1 MIGETISRYRILEK
15 LGGGG
20 MGVVYKAEDTRLHRM
35 VALKFLPDAVAND
48 AQALSRFQREAQA
61 ASALNHPNICTIY
74 DLGEHD
80 GHPFI
85 AMEYLDGMTL
95 KQRIGGRPLEL
106 DPLLTLGIEVADALE
121 AAHAEGIVHRDIKP
135 ANIFVTR
142 RGQSKILDFGLAKVT
157 QSPESVAEG
166 PTAVSSAAAE
176 LLTSPGTAVG
186 TVAYM
191 SPEQAKGKELDARTD
206 LFSFGAV
213 VYEMATG
220 TIPFPGETSAVI
232 FDAILNRA
240 PVAPVRLNP
249 QTPAKLEDI
258 INRLLEKD
266 RDLRYQSA
274 ADVKSDLKRLKRDT
288 DSSRSVLPAVADS
301 AAGAANP
308 PSGTARISAASPA
321 QSSGAVLATT
331 PSGTLPAQ
339 PKRKV
344 GWMAAIG
351 LLALALV
358 AAGAYWLFGGKQR
371 EPFQSIRISK
381 VNGTHN
387 ANLAAM
393 SPDGKYLAYVIRQEG
408 DESLWLRHLAS
419 ESNVQIVKPEH
430 VLYNAVTFS
439 PDGSFIYY
447 THTLLASGPQSQ
459 EFDLYRTPVLGGTAQ
474 LLLKD
479 IDSTP
484 SFSRDGQ
491 RFLFERANDPEPGK
505 LNLII
510 ANADGSGENVI
521 YKAPMTSPLSETI
534 WSPDQKNI
542 VALAT
547 MASHNTINSL
557 VELDAKTNTQKTLF
571 EPKEIWLRSLSWM
584 PGEKWLAATF
594 GSADTSFGQTQ
605 VGMLRYPGG
614 PLRQITADTNDYGN
628 ISVSADGSMIAAVVR
643 EHTQKLYLSSGQRPD
658 YSDAKEIGNG
668 ERTSSVSWTPSG
680 KLLVEQ
686 SALTRIIG
694 LDGTNT
700 PVATNKVALL
710 SPQSCPDGHLV
721 FSRGDPATAS
731 LRIWISDAD
740 GTGLRQLTN
749 GRTDLNPVCS
759 PDSKWIYFADQQGRT
774 FKKVPTAG
782 GTAERWLDVE
792 PETQGTSAVSR
803 DGKLAV
809 LSTYDFKKQ
818 VPIMALYSLES
829 NKMLRTFD
837 YDPRH
842 NGVIGLTPDGKN
854 IVYPILE
861 KGVGNLMAQPIDGGA
876 PHLITAF
883 TSFRVYSYAWSPDG
897 KSLALVRGESPSDV
911 VLIQDAG
918 ER

>member
-20 MGVVYKAEDTRLHRM
+20 MGVVYKAEDTRLHRF

-48 AQALSRFQREAQA
+48 PQALSRFQREAQA

-85 AMEYLDGMTL
+85 AMEYLDGLTL
-95 KQRIGGRPLEL
+95 KHRVDGRPLEL
-106 DPLLTLGIEVADALE
+106 DTLLTLSIEVADALE

-142 RGQSKILDFGLAKVT
+142 RGQAKILDFGLAKVT
-157 QSPESVAEG
+157 QSPERVADG
-166 PTAVSSAAAE
+166 PTAATGAGVE

-191 SPEQAKGKELDARTD
+191 SPEQAKGKELDPRTD

-213 VYEMATG
+213 LYEMATG
-220 TIPFPGETSAVI
+220 MIPFPGETSAVI

-288 DSSRSVLPAVADS
+288 DSSRNLQPAVADS
-301 AAGAANP
+301 AGGVNP
-308 PSGTARISAASPA
+308 PSASAHIRVVTSA
-321 QSSGAVLATT
+321 QPSGAVTATT
-331 PSGTLPAQ
+331 PPAAVPAQ
-339 PKRKV
+339 PKTKV
-344 GWMAAIG
+344 GRMAAAG
-351 LLALALV
+351 LLVLAALA
-358 AAGAYWLFGGKQR
+358 AGTYWLLGAKHH
-371 EPFQSIRISK
+371 EPFQTIHISK

-419 ESNVQIVKPEH
+419 ESNVQIVKPDH

-447 THTLLASGPQSQ
+447 THTLPASGPESQ
-459 EFDLYRTPVLGGTAQ
+459 EFDLYRTPVLGGTSQ

-484 SFSRDGQ
+484 SFLRDGQ
-491 RFLFERANDPEPGK
+491 RFLFSRANDPEPGK
-505 LNLII
+505 LNVIL
-510 ANADGSGENVI
+510 ANADGTSENI
-521 YKAPMTSPLSETI
+521 IFKAPMSEPLFQLI
-534 WSPDQKNI
+534 LSPDGSTVLGLASLASRKTI
-542 VALAT
+542 SSLVALDVKNGT
-547 MASHNTINSL
+547 KNTL
-557 VELDAKTNTQKTLF
+557 Y
-571 EPKEIWLRSLSWM
+571 EPKGLWLRTVSWM
-584 PGEKWLAATF
+584 PDREWLATTF
-594 GSADTSFGQTQ
+594 ASAETSYAQTQ
-605 VGMLRYPGG
+605 VGMIRYPGG
-614 PLRQITADTNDYGN
+614 PLRPVTADTNDYGD
-628 ISVSADGSMIAAVVR
+628 ISVSADGATIAAVMR
-643 EHTQKLYLSSGQRPD
+643 EHTQKLFVSTGERPD

-668 ERTSSVSWTPSG
+668 EEVSSVSWTAAG
-680 KLLVEQ
+680 KLLAEQ
-686 SALTRIIG
+686 SDGTRVIA
-694 LDGTNT
+694 LDGTSTRLSDNRM
-700 PVATNKVALL
+700 VVL

-721 FSRGDPATAS
+721 FARGDPEIAS
-731 LRIWISDAD
+731 VNIWMSEAD
-740 GTGLRQLTN
+740 GTGMRRISG
-749 GRTDLNPVCS
+749 GRVDTKPMCS
-759 PDSKWIYFADQQGRT
+759 ADSKWVFFVDETHRHLMKIPA
-774 FKKVPTAG
+774 AG
-782 GTAERWLDVE
+782 GTAEPWLDIYVE
-792 PETQGTSAVSR
+792 SRAGFDISR

-809 LSTYDFKKQ
+809 IGSYDFKRQ
-818 VPIMALYSLES
+818 MPIIVLYSLES
-829 NKMLRTFD
+829 NKPLRTFD

-842 NGVIGLTPDGKN
+842 SGLLGFAPDGKS
-854 IVYPILE
+854 IVYPILD
-861 KGVGNLMAQPIDGGA
+861 KGVGNLMAQPMGGGA
-876 PHLITAF
+876 PHPITAF
-883 TSFRVYSYAWSPDG
+883 TTFRIYSFAWSPDG
-897 KSLALVRGESPSDV
+897 KTLAVVRGESPSDV

-918 ER
+918 GR